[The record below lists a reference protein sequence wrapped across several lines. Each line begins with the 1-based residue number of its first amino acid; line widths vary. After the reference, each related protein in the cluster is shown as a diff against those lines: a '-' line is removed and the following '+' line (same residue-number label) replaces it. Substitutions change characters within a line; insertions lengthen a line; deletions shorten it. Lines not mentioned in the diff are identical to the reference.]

1 MRRRLV
7 TVLLAVV
14 AAILATPVVAV
25 ADTQGGETLNGQIR
39 KPETVEGIDITVFRG
54 DEEIGTATTDS
65 EGRWEVELPGPG
77 DYRVVLD
84 EESVPDEFV
93 VAERPGT
100 EHTDVQVRPGQQRTV
115 IFVLE
120 YPGQQESTPSP
131 TQSEDDSAG
140 ESSGSG
146 EDGTEGVAAAP

>member
-14 AAILATPVVAV
+14 TAILVTPAVAV

-39 KPETVEGIDITVFRG
+39 KPETVAGIDITVFQG

-84 EESVPDEFV
+84 EESVPEEFV
-93 VAERPGT
+93 VAERPGA
-100 EHTDVQVRPGQQRTV
+100 EHTGVNVRPGQQRTV
-115 IFVLE
+115 IFVLAH
-120 YPGQQESTPSP
+120 PGEEGGSSPSP
-131 TQSEDDSAG
+131 T
-140 ESSGSG
+140 
-146 EDGTEGVAAAP
+146 